1 MLKNIYIKNIVLI
14 DEIKID
20 INFGLNVFT
29 GETGAGKSILLGG
42 LGLALGSRAN
52 FSYIRNNKDLA
63 IVTAKFILKDD
74 HPVKEFLITK
84 NMNKKIKYYEN
95 LGFIISFIK
104 NEYPAKISKKFS
116 DKVMNT
122 IESNS
127 EKYATFLSLNAI
139 TKVASV
145 FVFAII
151 TVYVLQFSENRI
163 EYTGKSI
170 ESEYS
175 HPTKNVKNES
185 DDCINE
191 RKLSPGEKDTK
202 CK

>member
-1 MLKNIYIKNIVLI
+1 
-14 DEIKID
+14 
-20 INFGLNVFT
+20 
-29 GETGAGKSILLGG
+29 
-42 LGLALGSRAN
+42 
-52 FSYIRNNKDLA
+52 
-63 IVTAKFILKDD
+63 
-74 HPVKEFLITK
+74 
-84 NMNKKIKYYEN
+84 MNKKIKYYEN

-104 NEYPAKISKKFS
+104 NEYPAKISKNFS

-127 EKYATFLSLNAI
+127 ENHATFLSLNVF

-151 TVYVLQFSENRI
+151 TVYVLQFSENQI

-170 ESEYS
+170 ENEYS

-191 RKLSPGEKDTK
+191 RKLSSGEKDKK

>member
-1 MLKNIYIKNIVLI
+1 
-14 DEIKID
+14 
-20 INFGLNVFT
+20 
-29 GETGAGKSILLGG
+29 
-42 LGLALGSRAN
+42 
-52 FSYIRNNKDLA
+52 
-63 IVTAKFILKDD
+63 
-74 HPVKEFLITK
+74 
-84 NMNKKIKYYEN
+84 MNKKIKYYEN
-95 LGFIISFIK
+95 LGFIISFIR

-170 ESEYS
+170 ENEYS

-191 RKLSPGEKDTK
+191 RKLSPGDKDKK

>member
-1 MLKNIYIKNIVLI
+1 
-14 DEIKID
+14 
-20 INFGLNVFT
+20 
-29 GETGAGKSILLGG
+29 
-42 LGLALGSRAN
+42 
-52 FSYIRNNKDLA
+52 
-63 IVTAKFILKDD
+63 
-74 HPVKEFLITK
+74 
-84 NMNKKIKYYEN
+84 MNKKIKYYEN

-127 EKYATFLSLNAI
+127 EKYSAFLSLNAI

-151 TVYVLQFSENRI
+151 TVYVLQFNENQI

-170 ESEYS
+170 LNEYS
-175 HPTKNVKNES
+175 HPSKNVKNES
-185 DDCINE
+185 DNCINE
-191 RKLSPGEKDTK
+191 RKLSPAEKNKK

>member
-1 MLKNIYIKNIVLI
+1 
-14 DEIKID
+14 
-20 INFGLNVFT
+20 
-29 GETGAGKSILLGG
+29 
-42 LGLALGSRAN
+42 
-52 FSYIRNNKDLA
+52 
-63 IVTAKFILKDD
+63 
-74 HPVKEFLITK
+74 
-84 NMNKKIKYYEN
+84 MNKKIKYYEN

-104 NEYPAKISKKFS
+104 NEYPAKISKNFS

-127 EKYATFLSLNAI
+127 ENHATFLSLNVI

-151 TVYVLQFSENRI
+151 TVYVLQFSENQI

-170 ESEYS
+170 ENEYS

-185 DDCINE
+185 DNCTNE
-191 RKLSPGEKDTK
+191 HKLSSGEKDKK

>member
-1 MLKNIYIKNIVLI
+1 M
-14 DEIKID
+14 
-20 INFGLNVFT
+20 
-29 GETGAGKSILLGG
+29 S
-42 LGLALGSRAN
+42 
-52 FSYIRNNKDLA
+52 
-63 IVTAKFILKDD
+63 
-74 HPVKEFLITK
+74 
-84 NMNKKIKYYEN
+84 KKIKYYEN
-95 LGFIISFIK
+95 LGSIISFIK
-104 NEYPAKISKKFS
+104 NEYPTIISKNFS

-127 EKYATFLSLNAI
+127 EKYSTFFSLNAI

-151 TVYVLQFSENRI
+151 TVYVLQFSENQI

-170 ESEYS
+170 ESEFS

-185 DDCINE
+185 DNCINE
-191 RKLSPGEKDTK
+191 RKLSPGEKDKK

>member
-1 MLKNIYIKNIVLI
+1 
-14 DEIKID
+14 
-20 INFGLNVFT
+20 
-29 GETGAGKSILLGG
+29 
-42 LGLALGSRAN
+42 
-52 FSYIRNNKDLA
+52 
-63 IVTAKFILKDD
+63 
-74 HPVKEFLITK
+74 
-84 NMNKKIKYYEN
+84 MNKKIKYYEN

-170 ESEYS
+170 ENELNSVCWGG
-175 HPTKNVKNES
+175 VKTIRNIS
-185 DDCINE
+185 
-191 RKLSPGEKDTK
+191 RKY
-202 CK
+202 CKK

>member
-1 MLKNIYIKNIVLI
+1 
-14 DEIKID
+14 
-20 INFGLNVFT
+20 
-29 GETGAGKSILLGG
+29 
-42 LGLALGSRAN
+42 
-52 FSYIRNNKDLA
+52 
-63 IVTAKFILKDD
+63 
-74 HPVKEFLITK
+74 
-84 NMNKKIKYYEN
+84 MNKKIKYYEN
-95 LGFIISFIK
+95 LGSIISFIK
-104 NEYPAKISKKFS
+104 NEYPAKIAKNFS

-127 EKYATFLSLNAI
+127 ENYATFLSLNVI

-151 TVYVLQFSENRI
+151 TVYVLQFSENQI

-170 ESEYS
+170 KNEYS

-185 DDCINE
+185 DNCINE
-191 RKLSPGEKDTK
+191 RKLSSAEKDKK